1 MLLGDNSCI
10 YEWLL
15 PVVFSHILSWL
26 DSFQREKRKV
36 REQCENIRRNSSS
49 SRRVSQLQNGEV
61 VEAVT
66 LFEVVS
72 MGKRAMQVFPLR
84 GVGGGKMDK
93 QWSFQLFILRSI
105 EILFCSGIGGEETCL
120 IGKLL

>member
-1 MLLGDNSCI
+1 M
-10 YEWLL
+10 
-15 PVVFSHILSWL
+15 PVVCCVFSHTVF

-36 REQCENIRRNSSS
+36 REQCENIRRNSPG

-72 MGKRAMQVFPLR
+72 MGKQAMQVFPAL
-84 GVGGGKMDK
+84 
-93 QWSFQLFILRSI
+93 SSESI
-105 EILFCSGIGGEETCL
+105 WWREDE
-120 IGKLL
+120 